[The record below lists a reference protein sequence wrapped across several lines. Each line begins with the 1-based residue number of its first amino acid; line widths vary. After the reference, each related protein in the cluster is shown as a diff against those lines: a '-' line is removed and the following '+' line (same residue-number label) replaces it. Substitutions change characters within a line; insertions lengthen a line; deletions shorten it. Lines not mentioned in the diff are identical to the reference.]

1 MHLRKHGVTLDE
13 NGDPDFSQVKNEH
26 VLSLLKKK
34 EQLVRITLMQ
44 ADMEFEYP
52 QKMEKI
58 LIKSNVLKWLDDE
71 EEKIR
76 ALVRQAESDRS
87 VMS

>member
-1 MHLRKHGVTLDE
+1 
-13 NGDPDFSQVKNEH
+13 
-26 VLSLLKKK
+26 
-34 EQLVRITLMQ
+34 MQ

-52 QKMEKI
+52 QKLEKI
-58 LIKSNVLKWLDDE
+58 IIKSNILNWLNDE